1 MVGNF
6 ASGYYASSTEIIYD
20 SYEIGSKLG
29 IYDKSRKS
37 SVHYSEPRDWGEMNL
52 TLTMHAPTHA
62 LLEKKDQNAQRYEIT
77 GISASSTLAD

>member
-37 SVHYSEPRDWGEMNL
+37 SVHYSEPRDWGGNKPDPD
-52 TLTMHAPTHA
+52 HACSNPCPTG
-62 LLEKKDQNAQRYEIT
+62 EKRPERPT
-77 GISASSTLAD
+77 V